1 MYNVESTK
9 AGKGFAGTFYRI
21 TPFFGKAR
29 TQVDQVRAFL
39 FGLMPWRLRRYVVP
53 ACRWL
58 PLWCSVALAG
68 AAGAA
73 PAAKGHDWH
82 EGCMTM

>member
-39 FGLMPWRLRRYVVP
+39 ILLY
-53 ACRWL
+53 
-58 PLWCSVALAG
+58 
-68 AAGAA
+68 
-73 PAAKGHDWH
+73 
-82 EGCMTM
+82 